1 MSDCYTLRLASLD
14 DREGIMSFI
23 KKNWLEKHILAN
35 DISFFDYQYKS
46 RNNIQFIIAV
56 NSKNI
61 IKGILGFIQ
70 YDPDNEKQD
79 IFLAIWKVIPNL
91 KDNMLGIKLLQYLIK
106 NVKHAYIHCVG
117 INKISIGVYKF
128 LRFNRYSFVEGYS

>member
-35 DISFFDYQYKS
+35 DIGFFDYQYKS
-46 RNNIQFIIAV
+46 GNNIQFIIAV
-56 NSKNI
+56 NSNNI

-79 IFLAIWKVIPNL
+79 IFLVVQTVFDHPPMIHL
-91 KDNMLGIKLLQYLIK
+91 HHHLLHLLQMKEDL
-106 NVKHAYIHCVG
+106 
-117 INKISIGVYKF
+117 S
-128 LRFNRYSFVEGYS
+128 LL